1 MSFNLM
7 NGMSIEL
14 NGTKT
19 LTENGAVAYA
29 SSGKEALDFFY
40 AVSALRK
47 SNEDVIQNQFTKV
60 YYENPLNAWLLSFFL
75 RDVRGGNGE
84 RKIFRACLKW
94 LAENKPDATRNVISL
109 VGEYGRFDDL
119 WCLLDTNLKNDVCD
133 FVKHQLE
140 FDIEN
145 AENGKAVSLLA
156 KWLPSENA
164 SSKETKRYAGVIRTS
179 LGLTSRQYRKT
190 LTRLR
195 QYLDIV
201 ESKMSSKNW
210 GEIDY
215 SSVPSQA
222 NLKYNSAFLRNDEE
236 RRRAYLESL
245 KKGETKINAK
255 VLQPH
260 EIVRA
265 YNPTSTGWG
274 DFGGSTV
281 KPYDETLEQL
291 WKALPD
297 ITVGNCLV
305 VRDGSGSMTWGY
317 DKVRPLDIASSLA
330 IYMAEH
336 NTGVWKDKFITFGNR
351 PQIVSLE
358 NCNWLRD
365 KLLVAYKYADCSN
378 TNIEATMMLI
388 LNTAVKNHCSQEDMP
403 ESIVIVS
410 DMRFDQ
416 GCERANQSLFDSIS
430 ERFEA
435 YGYHM
440 PKIVFWNV
448 NEAMSKQTV
457 PMQRNELGVVLMS
470 GYSTQLMKMIMSG
483 ETDPYKVLLE
493 AINAER
499 YKPVENAVKNCLY
512 EF

>member
-1 MSFNLM
+1 M
-7 NGMSIEL
+7 NFMNAMQNEL
-14 NGTKT
+14 NNRKT
-19 LTENGAVAYA
+19 LTENGAIAYA
-29 SSGKEALDFFY
+29 SAGKEILDFFF
-40 AVSALRK
+40 AVTALRK
-47 SNEDVIQNQFTKV
+47 SNDDVIKNQFAKV
-60 YYENPLNAWLLSFFL
+60 YYENPLDAWKFNFFL

-94 LAENKPDATRNVISL
+94 LAENKPDATKRVIDL

-119 WCLLDTNLKNDVCD
+119 WCLLDTNLKDDVCN
-133 FVKHQLE
+133 FVKRQLE
-140 FDIEN
+140 SDIEN
-145 AENGKAVSLLA
+145 LESRKAVSLLA

-164 SSKETKRYAGVIRTS
+164 SSKETRRYAGIIRTS
-179 LGLTSRQYRKT
+179 LGLTPRQYRKT
-190 LTRLR
+190 LSRLR
-195 QYLDIV
+195 QYLDVV
-201 ESKMSSKNW
+201 ERKMSSKNW

-215 SSVPSQA
+215 SVVPSLA

-236 RRRAYLESL
+236 RRREYLESL
-245 KKGETKINAK
+245 KKGEAKINAK

-274 DFGGSTV
+274 DFSGSTV

-291 WKALPD
+291 WKSLPD

-317 DKVRPLDIASSLA
+317 DKVRPLDVASALA

-336 NTGVWKDKFITFGNR
+336 NDGVWKDKFITFGNR

-358 NCNWLRD
+358 NCESLRD

-403 ESIVIVS
+403 GSIVIVS

-416 GCERANQSLFDSIS
+416 GCERANQSLFDNIA

-457 PMQRNELGVVLMS
+457 PMQQNELGVVLMS

-493 AINAER
+493 AINADR
-499 YKPVENAVKNCLY
+499 YKPVEDAVKNCL
-512 EF
+512 